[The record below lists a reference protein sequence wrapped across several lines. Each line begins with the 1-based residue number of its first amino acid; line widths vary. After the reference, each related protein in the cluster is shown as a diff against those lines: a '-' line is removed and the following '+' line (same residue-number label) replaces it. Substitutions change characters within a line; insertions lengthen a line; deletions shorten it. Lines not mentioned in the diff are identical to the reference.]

1 LTTDESVDTSPLLP
15 PTDLLLLDVIVSF
28 ISLFE
33 TSFVTFFKKGS
44 KSKLIEVDDEQ
55 QHGSRDGLESEQ

>member
-1 LTTDESVDTSPLLP
+1 MTDESVDISPLLP
-15 PTDLLLLDVIVSF
+15 PTDLLLDVIVSF

-44 KSKLIEVDDEQ
+44 QSKLIEVDDEQ
-55 QHGSRDGLESEQ
+55 QHGSRCGLESEQ